1 MSVEA
6 MITGRINE
14 SSGKKRL
21 VGNIVEEVRKQVI
34 DSRRSRNA
42 ASPKNLEEIWDEVW
56 KSVEHECWKHTTT
69 IPFTPAEKAEIMKKT
84 GNIMFGYG
92 VLDPL
97 IEDASITEIMVN
109 GKDSIFVE
117 KEGKLIKSLDS
128 NGNPL
133 AFDSEQELQR
143 IIERIVMP
151 VNRKVDES
159 NPIADARLP
168 NGFRVNIV
176 LRPLSLEGNTVTIRK
191 FPESP
196 YTMDDLICLGMLNEE
211 AASFLKKMVENRY
224 NIVISGG
231 TGSGKTT
238 FLNAMSDYIPK
249 ESRIITIED
258 SAELKILGIEN
269 LIRLE
274 TRTANIEGKGAVSM
288 RDLVRAALRMRPD
301 RIIVGEVRGGEALDM
316 LQAMNTGHE
325 GSLST
330 GHANSAEDMLGRL
343 ETMVMMAD
351 VDLPLAAVRHQ
362 ISSAV
367 DIIIHLAKMGNG
379 QRRVMQIVEVAQSD
393 NGEYKINPLFQ
404 LNNKTH
410 QLEKTPNDLKRTF
423 KLDLYG
429 KN

>member
-1 MSVEA
+1 MSLEA
-6 MITGRINE
+6 MIQGRINE
-14 SSGKKRL
+14 SGDKKIIA
-21 VGNIVEEVRKQVI
+21 GGIVEEVRKQVI
-34 DSRRSRNA
+34 DNRRLQNA
-42 ASPKNLEEIWDEVW
+42 VNPKNLEEIWDEVW
-56 KSVEHECWKHTTT
+56 NAVEHKCWEHSNTMF
-69 IPFTPAEKAEIMKKT
+69 FTSAEKAAIMKTT

-97 IEDASITEIMVN
+97 IEDASVTEIMVN
-109 GKDSIFVE
+109 GKDSIFIE
-117 KEGKLIKSLDS
+117 REGKLTKALDS

-176 LRPLSLEGNTVTIRK
+176 LRPLSLGGNTVTIRK
-191 FPESP
+191 FPECP
-196 YTMDDLICLGMLNEE
+196 YTMDDLIGLGMLNNE
-211 AASFLKKMVENRY
+211 AANFLKKMVEYRY

-238 FLNAMSDYIPK
+238 FLNALSDYIPK
-249 ESRIITIED
+249 DSRIITIED

-343 ETMVMMAD
+343 ETMVLMAD

-367 DIIIHLAKMGNG
+367 DIIVHLGKMGDG
-379 QRRVMQIVEVAQSD
+379 QRRVMQIVEITQDS

-404 LNNKTH
+404 LNNKTY
-410 QLEKTPNDLKRTF
+410 QLEKTPHSLTRTF
-423 KLDLYG
+423 KMDLYG
-429 KN
+429 EK

>member
-1 MSVEA
+1 MSLEA
-6 MITGRINE
+6 MIKGRINE
-14 SSGKKRL
+14 SGDKKIIA
-21 VGNIVEEVRKQVI
+21 GGIVEEVRKQVI
-34 DSRRSRNA
+34 DNRRIQNA
-42 ASPKNLEEIWDEVW
+42 VNPKNLEEIWDEIW
-56 KSVEHECWKHTTT
+56 NAVEHKCWEHSNTML
-69 IPFTPAEKAEIMKKT
+69 FTSAEKAAIMKTT

-97 IEDASITEIMVN
+97 IEDASVTEIMVN
-109 GKDSIFVE
+109 GKDSIFIE
-117 KEGKLIKSLDS
+117 REGKLTKALDS

-176 LRPLSLEGNTVTIRK
+176 LRPLSLGGNTVTIRK
-191 FPESP
+191 FPEYP
-196 YTMDDLICLGMLNEE
+196 YTMDDLIGLGMLNNE
-211 AASFLKKMVENRY
+211 AANFLKKMVENRY

-238 FLNAMSDYIPK
+238 FLNALSDYIPK
-249 ESRIITIED
+249 DSRIITIED

-343 ETMVMMAD
+343 ETMVLMAD

-367 DIIIHLAKMGNG
+367 DIIVHLAKMGNG
-379 QRRVMQIVEVAQSD
+379 QRRVMQIVEIAQD
-393 NGEYKINPLFQ
+393 NNGEYKINPLFQ
-404 LNNKTH
+404 LNNKTY
-410 QLEKTPNDLKRTF
+410 QLEKTPHSLTRTF
-423 KLDLYG
+423 KMDLYG
-429 KN
+429 EK

>member
-1 MSVEA
+1 MSLEA
-6 MITGRINE
+6 MIQGRINE
-14 SSGKKRL
+14 SGDKKIIA
-21 VGNIVEEVRKQVI
+21 GGIVEEVRKQVI
-34 DSRRSRNA
+34 DNRRLQNA
-42 ASPKNLEEIWDEVW
+42 VNPKNLEEIWDEVW
-56 KSVEHECWKHTTT
+56 NAVEHKCWEYSNTMF
-69 IPFTPAEKAEIMKKT
+69 FTSAEKAAIMKTT

-97 IEDASITEIMVN
+97 IEDASVTEIMVN
-109 GKDSIFVE
+109 GKDSIFIE
-117 KEGKLIKSLDS
+117 REGKLTKALDS

-176 LRPLSLEGNTVTIRK
+176 LRPLSLGGNTVTIRK
-191 FPESP
+191 FPECP
-196 YTMDDLICLGMLNEE
+196 YTMDDLIGLGMLNNE
-211 AASFLKKMVENRY
+211 AANFLKKMVEYRY

-238 FLNAMSDYIPK
+238 FLNALSDYIPK
-249 ESRIITIED
+249 DSRIITIED

-343 ETMVMMAD
+343 ETMVLMAD

-367 DIIIHLAKMGNG
+367 DIIVHLGKMGDG
-379 QRRVMQIVEVAQSD
+379 QRRVMQIVEITQDS

-404 LNNKTH
+404 LNNKTY
-410 QLEKTPNDLKRTF
+410 QLEKTPHSLTRTF
-423 KLDLYG
+423 KMDLYG
-429 KN
+429 EK